1 MWTTLSDLSPKCFL
15 FFMGIHRVTFGISG
29 CPALCLRGV
38 GGARDRWRHNG
49 GNAQCV
55 CGCPLVPLKSSRYK
69 GLGCT
74 KSLSTIHI
82 YIYFLSS
89 DNILLEIRLETM
101 IIRWM
106 APEDQQVLYC
116 WMIWMC
122 CVRPNWFVFLLSVS
136 LLSKAQGESVH
147 VHRRGIARAFS
158 LHQAVTSS
166 TSSIQRSHP
175 IPEDFRIQSWHHWL
189 SLSII
194 PYHPLIITIISGH
207 LRNLKW
213 GYLPYN
219 YKVYVCLCKSY
230 VRGYAP
236 RIGRLYNLIEFVLYM
251 VQYLQFVYLA
261 HEDPLQ
267 VPHPWAWTMRTSTAT
282 TSWGSL
288 RCTKCFSAGYMSKI
302 LYSDVFFPPLFG
314 NMHHLERASFVVP
327 HRTCQVRVV
336 N

>member
-1 MWTTLSDLSPKCFL
+1 
-15 FFMGIHRVTFGISG
+15 
-29 CPALCLRGV
+29 
-38 GGARDRWRHNG
+38 
-49 GNAQCV
+49 
-55 CGCPLVPLKSSRYK
+55 
-69 GLGCT
+69 
-74 KSLSTIHI
+74 
-82 YIYFLSS
+82 
-89 DNILLEIRLETM
+89 M

-282 TSWGSL
+282 TSWVHCVAQSVFRQGTCP
-288 RCTKCFSAGYMSKI
+288 RYCIRMF
-302 LYSDVFFPPLFG
+302 FFPPLFG

>member
-1 MWTTLSDLSPKCFL
+1 
-15 FFMGIHRVTFGISG
+15 
-29 CPALCLRGV
+29 
-38 GGARDRWRHNG
+38 
-49 GNAQCV
+49 
-55 CGCPLVPLKSSRYK
+55 
-69 GLGCT
+69 
-74 KSLSTIHI
+74 
-82 YIYFLSS
+82 
-89 DNILLEIRLETM
+89 
-101 IIRWM
+101 M

-288 RCTKCFSAGYMSKI
+288 RCTKCFFGRVHVQ
-302 LYSDVFFPPLFG
+302 DTVFGCFFPPLFG